1 MTGLEKILK
10 AIDEDASAK
19 AEAIIAQAEKE
30 AEEIM
35 SHAKLEAE
43 KKCNEIAEKSATDI
57 KAAGDRAESAARVA
71 EKKMILDAK
80 QQIIN
85 SIITNAR
92 DAIADMPASEYEELI
107 FQMIKKHAHPKQGD
121 IIFSEGDRE
130 RLPHDL
136 GNKIKEVLKDKKGAS
151 LTISEETPQLN
162 GGFILKYGDIEEN
175 CSFDALFSISKENL
189 QDKVNKLLFD

>member
-10 AIDEDASAK
+10 AIEEDATAK
-19 AEAIIAQAEKE
+19 AEAVLAQAEKE

-43 KKCNEIAEKSATDI
+43 KKCHEIAERSASDVQ
-57 KAAGDRAESAARVA
+57 AAVGRAESAARLA

-85 SIITNAR
+85 SVITNAR
-92 DAIADMPASEYEELI
+92 KSIAEMPVPEYEDLI
-107 FQMIKKHAHPKQGD
+107 FQMIKKHAHPKHGV
-121 IIFSEGDRE
+121 IILSEGDRE
-130 RLPHDL
+130 RLPDDL
-136 GNKIKEVLKDKKGAS
+136 ENRIKEVLKDKKGAS

-175 CSFDALFSISKENL
+175 CSFDALFSIAKENL
-189 QDKVNKLLFD
+189 QDKVNELLFD